1 MHVWPG
7 GGHLVSDKH
16 WQRVAKHLQERNPF
30 AQMSN
35 ISSAR
40 PTFLDWDADG
50 DVDLIYQDA
59 KQRLQWVEQLQDGTL
74 NNPQHLPVPENLD
87 YVAADFDQDG
97 DVDLVIA
104 LRNPA
109 SWKYYERRED
119 GSLDEVL
126 DNPFDNSVWRKVAP
140 SMASMSTMGAMSGL
154 YSALGDWNGDGAP
167 DLIVLDGK
175 RVSLLL
181 NKPLQTFIEHTGED
195 NPFSDILIP
204 NPLQDSWNI
213 VDVDGDGGLDFVYL
227 PFGRDIVP
235 SPKQS
240 LKSEYKYFKQLKNG
254 KLEQREGSANPLQAA
269 PTSLLSFSEWELWKP
284 DAQLFGMNHVVADVD
299 GDGDVDIVHADHC
312 GFMHAEQRNGTF
324 TVLNGLDNP
333 FHLGLEVAIQC
344 AVHFL
349 TFPSS
354 FSMVIVGLKS
364 WLKLFQSAQVFRTI
378 SSIQA
383 STVGP

>member
-1 MHVWPG
+1 MHVWAPE
-7 GGHLVSDKH
+7 GHLDSDKH
-16 WQRVAKHLQERNPF
+16 WKRVTKHLQERNPF

-50 DVDLIYQDA
+50 DVDLIYRDT
-59 KQRLQWVEQLQDGTL
+59 KHRLHWVEQLQDGTL
-74 NNPQHLPVPENLD
+74 SHPQRLPVPENLD
-87 YVAADFDQDG
+87 YVAADFDEDG

-104 LRNPA
+104 LQNLA

-119 GSLDEVL
+119 RSLDQVL
-126 DNPFDNSVWRKVAP
+126 DNPFDNSLWQRVAP
-140 SMASMSTMGAMSGL
+140 SIASASTLGAIGGL
-154 YSALGDWNGDGAP
+154 YSTLGDWNGDGAP

-181 NKPLQTFIEHTGED
+181 NKPLQTFIEHTGVD
-195 NPFSDILIP
+195 NPFSDIHIAA
-204 NPLQDSWNI
+204 PLQDSWNM
-213 VDVDGDGGLDFVYL
+213 VDVDGDGDLDFVYL
-227 PFGRDIVP
+227 PSGRRPVP
-235 SPKQS
+235 ATG
-240 LKSEYKYFKQLKNG
+240 EYKYFKQLKDG
-254 KLEQREGSANPLQAA
+254 KLAQRDGSANPLQAA
-269 PTSLLSFSEWELWKP
+269 PTSLLSYFEWIFWKP
-284 DAQLFGMNHVVADVD
+284 EPQAFGMNHVVADVD
-299 GDGDVDIVHADHC
+299 GDGDVDIVHADHR
-312 GFMHAEQRNGTF
+312 GFMYAEQRNGTF

-364 WLKLFQSAQVFRTI
+364 
-378 SSIQA
+378 
-383 STVGP
+383 